1 MIAPPPLRAG
11 DRVAV
16 VAPSSGF
23 DVPRFEA
30 GLAFLRERYDVLVR
44 DDVLARHGFLAGDD
58 ARRAEELHHALSAE
72 GVRAVVAARGG
83 YGATRIV
90 HALDFAGLARAPR
103 WIVGFSD
110 VTALHV
116 EAAAAGVRSVHGP
129 MVCSLG
135 DGDAAVRAAWIATL
149 EGGPVAP
156 WTDLE
161 VLAGGRAEGP
171 AFGGNLA
178 LLEACAAAGRLRPPR
193 GAVWFL
199 EDCTERPYRVDRMLT
214 ALRVGGH
221 LADAAAIVVGGFTDC
236 GPGADGVTVEAVIAE
251 RLGGLGVPVVTGAP
265 FGHGAV
271 NRPWIVGAPCRVE
284 ALARAGHEASTV
296 GCVRFG

>member
-1 MIAPPPLRAG
+1 MIAPPPLRPG
-11 DRVAV
+11 DRIAV

-30 GLAFLRERYDVLVR
+30 GLAFLRGRYEVLVR
-44 DDVLARHGFLAGDD
+44 DDVLARAGFLAGDD
-58 ARRAEELHHALSAE
+58 ARRSAELSAALT
-72 GVRAVVAARGG
+72 GPDVRAVVAARGG

-90 HALDFAGLARAPR
+90 HHLDFEALTRAPR

-116 EAAAAGVRSVHGP
+116 EATRVGVQSLHAP

-135 DGDAAVRAAWIATL
+135 DGDPAVRDAWVAAL
-149 EGGPVAP
+149 EGRPRPA
-156 WTDLE
+156 WTGLS
-161 VLAGGRAEGP
+161 VLPTRATGLRAEGP

-178 LLEACAAAGRLRPPR
+178 LLEACAAAGRLQPPPS
-193 GAVWFL
+193 AVWFV

-214 ALRVGGH
+214 ALLVGGH
-221 LADAAAIVVGGFTDC
+221 LAQAAAVVVGGFTDC
-236 GPGADGVTVEAVIAE
+236 NPGADGVTVEQVVAE
-251 RLGGLGVPVVTGAP
+251 RLATLGVPVVTGAP
-265 FGHGAV
+265 FGHGAD

-284 ALARAGHEASTV
+284 ATGDGARV
-296 GCVRFG
+296 LFD